1 MGTYHYYSPEMW
13 LKQLDKQGNVIAI
26 RGELSD
32 LWALGI
38 TFYRLA
44 TGKYPYQE
52 VKSI

>member
-13 LKQLDKQGNVIAI
+13 DKKYDEFGNIKAI
-26 RGELSD
+26 RGEVSD

-44 TGKYPYQE
+44 TGRFPYE
-52 VKSI
+52 EA